1 MPTPPARS
9 LSLEGAA
16 GPSLARTYPSDN
28 QNAASSIPVY
38 LVGTQVLDYDPPN
51 TQDNVAGAIPI
62 NLTSL
67 DVFPNAIPIRIV
79 SGTGSSWGTDQGND
93 ANAIPVFYSD
103 RWDAIPVWNA
113 GITGASRAPSSNVA
127 SITARTPIMT

>member
-1 MPTPPARS
+1 MPTIPAGSFS
-9 LSLEGAA
+9 LVGAD
-16 GPSLARTYPSDN
+16 GPTLARTYPSDN
-28 QNAASSIPVY
+28 QNAAASIPVY
-38 LVGTQVLDYDPPN
+38 VVGTQSLDYDPPK

-79 SGTGSSWGTDQGND
+79 AGTGTSWRSYQGND

-103 RWDAIPVWNA
+103 RYDFIRVEMQELQV
-113 GITGASRAPSSNVA
+113 SRAPGSRAVTIA
-127 SITARTPIMT
+127 GRTPSRT